1 MPSSRCS
8 SPNPEDVIRLEDLI
22 KKCPGAPKRK
32 KKRQRGESGGG
43 GGGVGSSAGPG
54 TIRLDPIRG
63 GLSRVT
69 EAGGGGREGDDRERN
84 CQVDGY
90 WIRPQRLFHD
100 EEGEDNSNNDDA
112 ACSELHVT
120 RILYLSSASGS
131 VFRAAPQDAA
141 EHARER

>member
-32 KKRQRGESGGG
+32 KKRPRGESGGSG
-43 GGGVGSSAGPG
+43 VGVGSSAG
-54 TIRLDPIRG
+54 TIRLDPIRV

-69 EAGGGGREGDDRERN
+69 EAGGGREGDDRERTPPELPS
-84 CQVDGY
+84 G
-90 WIRPQRLFHD
+90 WIRPQLLFHD

-120 RILYLSSASGS
+120 RILDLSSASGS